1 MDKKRKIEEIPE
13 ERLQKL
19 EKIKTSGISPYGGR
33 FVRTHSI
40 ADLNEEIKGEVIIAG
55 RLITIRKHG
64 KSTFFDLWD
73 GGATI
78 QIYFNCDLLG
88 EEKYNIFQEGIDIGD
103 FIGITGEVFRTRTGE
118 LSVKASNWTLLTKT
132 MRPLPAKWHG
142 LKDIEIKYRQ
152 RYLDLIANANSRE
165 VFALRSSLTKELR
178 RWLDEQG
185 FTEVETP
192 MLQAIPGGA
201 AGKPFRT
208 HQDAL
213 KMDLFLRIAPELY
226 LKQLLV
232 GGQEKVYDLNRSFRN
247 EGLSTRHS
255 PEFTMLELYEAY
267 ADYEYMMEFCEKLI
281 LNLADTILGKRQIT
295 YQGMEIDLSPP
306 WQRITFNEALRKLY
320 DIDIKTEDLKSL
332 TQKLRAAKV
341 KIPGKNITRSG
352 IVRLLEKSLT
362 SNSPTFIIDYPTFLC
377 PLAKKKQD
385 NPDVGERFE
394 LFAGGI
400 EIANAYSELADPIE
414 QRERLYEQ
422 GGEADEGFLL
432 ALEHGMPPA
441 SGMGIGI
448 DRLIMLFTD
457 SASVR
462 DVILFPQLGTQENEK
477 CKLRQRRFRLG
488 GLVQKE

>member
-1 MDKKRKIEEIPE
+1 MDKKKKIILEEIPQ

-19 EKIKTSGISPYGGR
+19 EKIKASGISPYGGR
-33 FVRTHSI
+33 FRRTHSI
-40 ADLNEEIKGEVIIAG
+40 ADLNEEVKGEVIVAG
-55 RLITIRKHG
+55 RLIAIRKHG
-64 KSTFFDLWD
+64 KSIFFDLRD
-73 GGATI
+73 GSAVI
-78 QIYFNCDLLG
+78 QIYLNCNFLG

-103 FIGITGEVFRTRTGE
+103 FIGITGDVFRTRMGE
-118 LSVKASNWTLLTKT
+118 LSIKASDWILLTKT

-142 LKDIEIKYRQ
+142 LKDVEIKYRQ
-152 RYLDLIANANSRE
+152 RYLDLIASAKTRE

-201 AGKPFRT
+201 TGKPFRT
-208 HQDAL
+208 YQDTL
-213 KMDLFLRIAPELY
+213 EMDLFLRIAPELY

-232 GGQEKVYDLNRSFRN
+232 GGEEKVYDLNKSFRN
-247 EGLSTRHS
+247 EGLSNRHN

-306 WQRITFNEALRKLY
+306 WRRITFNEALGELHNV
-320 DIDIKTEDLKSL
+320 DIETEDIESL
-332 TQKLRAAKV
+332 TQKLRGAGV
-341 KIPGKNITRSG
+341 GIPGENITRSG
-352 IVRLLEKSLT
+352 IVRVLEKSLT
-362 SNSPTFIIDYPTFLC
+362 STSPTFITDYPSFLC
-377 PLAKKKQD
+377 PLSKKKED

-394 LFAGGI
+394 LFAGSI

-414 QRERLYEQ
+414 QRKRLYEQ
-422 GGEADEGFLL
+422 SDVADEGFLL
-432 ALEHGMPPA
+432 ALEYGMPPA

-457 SASVR
+457 SASIR
-462 DVILFPQLGTQENEK
+462 DVILFPQLK
-477 CKLRQRRFRLG
+477 DIL
-488 GLVQKE
+488 

>member
-1 MDKKRKIEEIPE
+1 MDKKKKIILEEIPE

-19 EKIKTSGISPYGGR
+19 EKIKASGISPYSGR
-33 FVRTHSI
+33 FKRTHSI
-40 ADLNEEIKGEVIIAG
+40 ADLNEKTEGEVIVAG
-55 RLITIRKHG
+55 RLIAIRKHG
-64 KSTFFDLWD
+64 KSTFFDLRD
-73 GGATI
+73 ASAVI
-78 QIYFNCDLLG
+78 QIYLNCNSIG
-88 EEKYNIFQEGIDIGD
+88 EEKYNVFQEGVDIGD
-103 FIGITGEVFRTRTGE
+103 FIGITGEVFRTRMGE
-118 LSVKASNWTLLTKT
+118 LSVRASDWMLLTKT

-142 LKDIEIKYRQ
+142 LKDVEIKYRQ
-152 RYLDLIANANSRE
+152 RYLDLIASAKARE
-165 VFALRSSLTKELR
+165 TLALRSSLTKELR

-192 MLQAIPGGA
+192 ILQAIPGGA
-201 AGKPFRT
+201 SGKPFRT
-208 HQDAL
+208 HQDTL
-213 KMDLFLRIAPELY
+213 GMDLFLRIAPELY

-232 GGQEKVYDLNRSFRN
+232 GGQEKVYDLNKSFRN
-247 EGLSTRHS
+247 EGLSTRHN

-306 WQRITFNEALRKLY
+306 WRRITFNEALSELY
-320 DIDIKTEDLKSL
+320 NVDIETEDIPSL
-332 TQKLRAAKV
+332 TQKLRAAGV
-341 KIPGKNITRSG
+341 GIPGENITRSG

-362 SNSPTFIIDYPTFLC
+362 STSPTFVTDYPAFLC
-377 PLAKKKQD
+377 PLAKKKQG

-414 QRERLYEQ
+414 QRSRLYEQ
-422 GGEADEGFLL
+422 GDAPDEGFLL
-432 ALEHGMPPA
+432 ALEYGMPPA

-462 DVILFPQLGTQENEK
+462 DVILFPQLKTSA
-477 CKLRQRRFRLG
+477 
-488 GLVQKE
+488 

>member
-1 MDKKRKIEEIPE
+1 MLEEIPE

-19 EKIKTSGISPYGGR
+19 EKIKASGISPYGGR
-33 FVRTHSI
+33 FKRTHSI
-40 ADLNEEIKGEVIIAG
+40 AGLNGETKGEVIIAG
-55 RLITIRKHG
+55 RLIAIRKHG
-64 KSTFFDLWD
+64 KSTFFDLRD
-73 GGATI
+73 GSAII
-78 QIYFNCDLLG
+78 QIYLNYNLLG

-103 FIGITGEVFRTRTGE
+103 FIGITGEVFRTRMGE

-142 LKDIEIKYRQ
+142 LKDVEIKYRQ
-152 RYLDLIANANSRE
+152 RYLDLIANAKARE
-165 VFALRSSLTKELR
+165 VFALRSSLLKELR

-192 MLQAIPGGA
+192 ILQAIPGGA
-201 AGKPFRT
+201 SGKPFHT
-208 HQDAL
+208 YQDTL

-232 GGQEKVYDLNRSFRN
+232 GGQEKVYDLNKSFRN
-247 EGLSTRHS
+247 EGLSTRHN

-295 YQGMEIDLSPP
+295 YQGMEIDLSSP
-306 WQRITFNEALRKLY
+306 WRRITFNEALRELY
-320 DIDIKTEDLKSL
+320 NVDIETEDLPGL
-332 TQKLRAAKV
+332 TQKLRAAGV
-341 KIPGKNITRSG
+341 EIPGENITRSG

-362 SNSPTFIIDYPTFLC
+362 NTSPTFVIDYPAFLC

-385 NPDVGERFE
+385 NPDVSERFE

-414 QRERLYEQ
+414 QRKRLYEQ
-422 GGEADEGFLL
+422 ADIADEGFLL
-432 ALEHGMPPA
+432 ALEYGMPPA

-462 DVILFPQLGTQENEK
+462 DVILFPQLGAAE
-477 CKLRQRRFRLG
+477 G
-488 GLVQKE
+488 

>member
-1 MDKKRKIEEIPE
+1 MDKKEKIEEIPE

-19 EKIKTSGISPYGGR
+19 EKVKSSGVSPYGGR
-33 FVRTHSI
+33 FKRTHSI
-40 ADLNEEIKGEVIIAG
+40 ADLNEEMEGEVIIAG
-55 RLITIRKHG
+55 RLIAIRKHG
-64 KSTFFDLWD
+64 KSIFFDLWD
-73 GGATI
+73 GSAVI
-78 QIYFNCDLLG
+78 QIYLNCSFIG

-103 FIGITGEVFRTRTGE
+103 FIGITGEVFRTRMGE

-142 LKDIEIKYRQ
+142 LKDVEIKYRQ
-152 RYLDLIANANSRE
+152 RYLDLIANAKARE

-192 MLQAIPGGA
+192 ILQAIPGGA

-208 HQDAL
+208 YQDAL
-213 KMDLFLRIAPELY
+213 KMELFLRIAPELY

-232 GGQEKVYDLNRSFRN
+232 GGEEKVYDLNKSFRN
-247 EGLSTRHS
+247 EGLSTRHN

-295 YQGMEIDLSPP
+295 YQGMKIDLSPP
-306 WQRITFNEALRKLY
+306 WRRITFNEALRELY
-320 DIDIKTEDLKSL
+320 NVDIKTEDLKSL

-341 KIPGKNITRSG
+341 EIPGENITRSG
-352 IVRLLEKSLT
+352 IVRLLEKSLAST
-362 SNSPTFIIDYPTFLC
+362 FPTFIIDYPAFLC
-377 PLAKKKQD
+377 PLAKRKKD
-385 NPDVGERFE
+385 NLDVCERFE

-414 QRERLYEQ
+414 QRKRLYEQ
-422 GGEADEGFLL
+422 ADVVDEGFLL

-462 DVILFPQLGTQENEK
+462 DVILFPQLGAVTQD
-477 CKLRQRRFRLG
+477 
-488 GLVQKE
+488 